1 MPQTPPF
8 SPSINTSIEATASSQ
23 QLSSANNLTDKVQAS
38 QTAISAILTKV
49 ESVVLGKPK
58 ECRLA
63 LACILAQ
70 GHLLIEDLPGMGK
83 TTLSH
88 VLAVTLG
95 LSYQRSQFTNDLLPA
110 DVLGFS
116 IFDKATNRFEL
127 HKGPIFN
134 QVVLADE
141 INRASPKTQSALL
154 EAMAE
159 HRVSIDGETH
169 ELPTPFFVIA
179 TQNPLFHAGT
189 YPLPE
194 SQLDRFMMRLS
205 LGFPD
210 LKAEKKILLSSTQ
223 RTNQKLNT
231 EEFISESSALKHN
244 NNEHDAVISPDEL
257 MTMQEAVSQ
266 ISVSNDVLEYIIALC
281 QVSRRAYVNTEN
293 TYQSEAQSDISC
305 KPLSPRASKA
315 ILQAAK
321 AMAFIDNRDYVLPDD
336 VQSVFY
342 VVCQHRLEMQPSQQ
356 FGSSNASSVANKIL
370 SSVDV
375 LNPLGHV

>member
-1 MPQTPPF
+1 MPQTPPV
-8 SPSINTSIEATASSQ
+8 I
-23 QLSSANNLTDKVQAS
+23 DKIQAS
-38 QTAISAILTKV
+38 QQSITAILNKI

-63 LACILAQ
+63 LACLLAQ

-83 TTLSH
+83 TTLAH
-88 VLAVTLG
+88 VLATTLG
-95 LSYQRSQFTNDLLPA
+95 LSYQRTQFTNDLLPA
-110 DVLGFS
+110 DVVGFS
-116 IFDKATNRFEL
+116 IFDNAKNAFEL

-159 HRVSIDGETH
+159 QQVSIDGVTH
-169 ELPTPFFVIA
+169 ELPMPFFVIA

-210 LKAEKKILLSSTQ
+210 LKAEKQILLSTTQ
-223 RTNQKLNT
+223 RASQNKGKSKTDNEPVIT
-231 EEFISESSALKHN
+231 EEQLIA
-244 NNEHDAVISPDEL
+244 
-257 MTMQEAVSQ
+257 MQEAV
-266 ISVSNDVLEYIIALC
+266 IGVNVSNDVIEYIIALSH
-281 QVSRRAYVNTEN
+281 VSRRAYSNNFGQRHNNGADEVE
-293 TYQSEAQSDISC
+293 ISC
-305 KPLSPRASKA
+305 KPLSPRATKA
-315 ILQAAK
+315 LLQAAK
-321 AMAFIDNRDYVLPDD
+321 AMAFINNRDYVLPDD
-336 VQSVFY
+336 VQAVFY

-356 FGSSNASSVANKIL
+356 LDANQSASSVAQQIL
-370 SSVDV
+370 NCVDV
-375 LNPLGHV
+375 LNPLGY

>member
-1 MPQTPPF
+1 MSKTPAVD
-8 SPSINTSIEATASSQ
+8 I
-23 QLSSANNLTDKVQAS
+23 VQAS
-38 QTAISAILTKV
+38 QASITAILNKI

-63 LACILAQ
+63 LACLLAQ
-70 GHLLIEDLPGMGK
+70 GHLLIDDLPGMGK
-83 TTLSH
+83 TTLAH
-88 VLAVTLG
+88 VLATTLG
-95 LSYQRSQFTNDLLPA
+95 LSYQRTQFTNDLLPA
-110 DVLGFS
+110 DVVGFS
-116 IFDKATNRFEL
+116 IFDNETNRFEL

-159 HRVSIDGETH
+159 QQVSIDGITH
-169 ELPTPFFVIA
+169 ELPMPFFVIA

-210 LKAEKKILLSSTQ
+210 LKAEKQILLNTSQ
-223 RTNQKLNT
+223 RTNQT
-231 EEFISESSALKHN
+231 SADSKGN
-244 NNEHDAVISPDEL
+244 SKADNEGVIAEAELIVMQDAV
-257 MTMQEAVSQ
+257 TQV
-266 ISVSNDVLEYIIALC
+266 SVSNDVLEYIIALSH
-281 QVSRRAYVNTEN
+281 VSRRAYNGHISPVNN
-293 TYQSEAQSDISC
+293 TDTITSEISC

-315 ILQAAK
+315 LLQAAK

-336 VQSVFY
+336 VQAVFY
-342 VVCQHRLEMQPSQQ
+342 VVCQHRLEMQPNRQLDASQLE
-356 FGSSNASSVANKIL
+356 SSSVARQIL
-370 SSVDV
+370 NSVDV
-375 LNPLGHV
+375 LNPLGY